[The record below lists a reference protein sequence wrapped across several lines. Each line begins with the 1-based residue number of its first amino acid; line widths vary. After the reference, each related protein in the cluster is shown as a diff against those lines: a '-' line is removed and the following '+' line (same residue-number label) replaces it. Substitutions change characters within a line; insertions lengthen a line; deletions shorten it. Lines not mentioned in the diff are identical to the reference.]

1 LAVEIIT
8 GDKRHRSELEIIH
21 SILRVVKAYGVAKK
35 THIMNLVNL
44 NTTNANKYLSRLV
57 KAGVLREERVGRE
70 IHYRLTGKGEVFA
83 SLLDTIMS
91 MLSSDGASG
100 CPLLEEL
107 AEKGVD
113 VRRGA
118 RIVSGSGMVYQV
130 DYYLPGERAAVML
143 VDGRE
148 SLKNYYL
155 HTAISLASTAGDDVR
170 KVVLVVP
177 PSEYGAASK
186 AVSAANGAARI
197 SVVAG
202 CGAQLLEEL
211 GLAGRLGPHTDPHG
225 PPALVRGA

>member
-1 LAVEIIT
+1 LVVEIIT

-21 SILRVVKAYGVAKK
+21 SILRVVRAYGVAKK

-57 KAGVLREERVGRE
+57 RAGVLEEERVGRE

-83 SLLDTIMS
+83 SLLDTIVS

-107 AEKGVD
+107 AERGVE

-118 RIVSGSGMVYQV
+118 RLVSTGGVVHRV
-130 DYYLPGERAAVML
+130 DYYLPGARAAVIM

-148 SLKNYYL
+148 SLQNYYM
-155 HTAISLASTAGDDVR
+155 HAAISLAYTGDVD

-177 PSEYGAASK
+177 PSLYSAARK
-186 AVSAANGAARI
+186 AVSAVDGAAARI
-197 SVVAG
+197 SVVPG
-202 CGAQLLEEL
+202 CNSQLLEEL

-225 PPALVRGA
+225 PPMVARGA

>member
-1 LAVEIIT
+1 LVVSVIT
-8 GDKRHRSELEIIH
+8 GDRRHRSELEIIH
-21 SILRVVKAYGVAKK
+21 AILRVVKAYGVAKK

-57 KAGVLREERVGRE
+57 RAGVLAEERIGRE

-83 SLLDTIMS
+83 SLLETVVS
-91 MLSSDGASG
+91 MLSSDGGARG
-100 CPLLEEL
+100 CPLLDEL
-107 AEKGVD
+107 AERGVE

-118 RIVSGSGMVYQV
+118 RIASGGGMIYV
-130 DYYLPGERAAVML
+130 DYYLPAQKTAVML

-148 SLKNYYL
+148 SLRNYYL
-155 HTAISLASTAGDDVR
+155 HLATSLASTAGEVE

-177 PSEYGAASK
+177 PGEYGAA
-186 AVSAANGAARI
+186 ALAAGGRV

-202 CGAQLLEEL
+202 CGKLLEEL

-225 PPALVRGA
+225 PPMVARGA